1 MIQGL
6 SNKFCF
12 YRINELIVKKLENES
27 KSLNKNL
34 EFCSNF
40 SHKFHTLNE
49 KLENG
54 SFHF

>member
-1 MIQGL
+1 MIQVL

-12 YRINELIVKKLENES
+12 YRNNQLIIKKFGNES

-49 KLENG
+49 RLEN
-54 SFHF
+54 SVLHF

>member
-12 YRINELIVKKLENES
+12 YRNYQLIIKKFGNES

-49 KLENG
+49 RLENG
-54 SFHF
+54 VFHF